1 MDPCQDGSGSFA
13 EIFEEGFLGGKGK
26 GGLASIDECGL
37 MIDDWEGAKRRSIT
51 TEDMPSISL
60 KADSGRRGRIC
71 LGRRGCGRARRWS
84 FTTEVTEVHRGRTQY
99 PPEG

>member
-1 MDPCQDGSGSFA
+1 MRAPADRAGLREVPVDPSQDGSGSFA
-13 EIFEEGFLGGKGK
+13 EVIEEGFLGGKGK

-37 MIDDWEGAKRRSIT
+37 MIDDWEGAKR
-51 TEDMPSISL
+51 
-60 KADSGRRGRIC
+60 
-71 LGRRGCGRARRWS
+71 WS